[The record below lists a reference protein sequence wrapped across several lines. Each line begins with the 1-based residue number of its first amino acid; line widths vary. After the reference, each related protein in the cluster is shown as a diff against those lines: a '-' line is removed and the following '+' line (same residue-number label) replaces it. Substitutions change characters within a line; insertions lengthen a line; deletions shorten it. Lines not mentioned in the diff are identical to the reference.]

1 MLKYLDLHGK
11 DIYSSD
17 NRCIGFID
25 NGIVNFKNKSIASI
39 IISNGRLFPSLY
51 IAPFSDL
58 VFMKEKIL
66 LKNTP
71 NRLRRRKLSKAL
83 CYTIEGL
90 IGRDIIDG
98 DGVLLGEV
106 EDVIFD
112 HKGGTLKAVICKRGF
127 YDDLIRGKKVM
138 IINEGFIIKKD
149 YLIAPKSN
157 IEMICE
163 ISFTKNFEK
172 VIG

>member
-11 DIYSSD
+11 DIYTSD

-25 NGIVNFKNKSIASI
+25 NGIVDFKSKSIRSI

-51 IAPFSDL
+51 IAPFKNV
-58 VFMKEKIL
+58 VFMKDRIIL
-66 LKNTP
+66 SERPFKM
-71 NRLRRRKLSKAL
+71 RRRKLSRAL
-83 CYTIEGL
+83 CYSLEGV
-90 IGRDIIDG
+90 IGRDILDG

-106 EDVIFD
+106 EDVVFD
-112 HKGGTLKAVICKRGF
+112 PSKGSIKAVICKRGF

-138 IINEGFIIKKD
+138 LVNEGFIIRKD
-149 YLIAPKSN
+149 SLIAPKSS

-163 ISFTKNFEK
+163 ISFSKDFEQ
-172 VIG
+172 VIR